1 MSEYQSEQI
10 IAGAKAFK
18 AKQLADLKKRLS
30 DALSGKIKL
39 PEEEIEK
46 LQRAIVELQRSLYS
60 TTLTAEQELRN
71 IVRMLGDSVAGTG
84 IRLGKEEVAKL
95 QERKAQLEAQIALEK
110 TQKEV
115 VESQSQERKLSNKQL
130 LFGGILLYLILKK

>member
-95 QERKAQLEAQIALEK
+95 QERKAQLEAQIALEN
-110 TQKEV
+110 TQTEV
-115 VESQSQERKLSNKQL
+115 VESQRQDRKLSNKQL